1 MSVVYVNLISI
12 SSYHYNL
19 CFCCYRYQFFF
30 KLNSSLSVQHLNFLF
45 LMQVN
50 AVIISLPDYLLD
62 TKWLVPSSSVFIR
75 LQENLLV
82 VGLFLLSMQSF

>member
-1 MSVVYVNLISI
+1 MNL
-12 SSYHYNL
+12 
-19 CFCCYRYQFFF
+19 
-30 KLNSSLSVQHLNFLF
+30 LF